1 MSKPEPNGAAA
12 DAPGPADGS
21 LGGFESVE
29 KILQVPPAPPA
40 ATATAAAAAAA
51 LPPPLNLPH
60 PCTSH
65 NHSQTVCPHMQEYI
79 PADKLAHVQRVLYGW
94 NMGKAVEAVPL
105 APPLADAAEQAGFD
119 LQAYRFEA
127 APEQLRPPR
136 IVRAGLVQNS
146 IKLPTTAPYLEQR
159 QVHGAGGQRWLV
171 VCCLLQNCAAMLEHQ
186 LSGADL
192 FGSSRRCLP
201 SPAPLP
207 LQAIFDRVRELI
219 DAAGAAGVQVR
230 QGGCMVGGWLGGEG
244 WDTRALRPSNCH
256 GQGMQTAHQ
265 TTQPDHTLVTS
276 GPALPCTF
284 PSFLLLCPAG
294 AVPAGGLAHALWCLH
309 P

>member
-40 ATATAAAAAAA
+40 AAAAAAA

-65 NHSQTVCPHMQEYI
+65 NHSQPVCPHMQEYI

-105 APPLADAAEQAGFD
+105 APPLAAAAEQAGFD

-136 IVRAGLVQNS
+136 IVRVGLVQNS
-146 IKLPTTAPYLEQR
+146 IKLPTTAPFLEQR
-159 QVHGAGGQRWLV
+159 QVRGAGGQRWLV

-186 LSGADL
+186 LSGAGL
-192 FGSSRRCLP
+192 FGSSRLCLP
-201 SPAPLP
+201 SPTPLP

-230 QGGCMVGGWLGGEG
+230 QGGRVRGYVVVRWGQMGTSQRCGLRFARAGEA
-244 WDTRALRPSNCH
+244 DCAP
-256 GQGMQTAHQ
+256 A
-265 TTQPDHTLVTS
+265 QPDHTLVTS
-276 GPALPCTF
+276 GPALPSSSPASCC
-284 PSFLLLCPAG
+284 SAPAG
-294 AVPAGGLAHALWCLH
+294 AVPAGGLAHALWCVH